1 MAFYTPPARQ
11 QGLYR
16 YTPKFL
22 KRGGP
27 SRLFPAVGED
37 GTLRFLLRE
46 LRQTLVKQGQLSE
59 PVSLM
64 LQQIDAT
71 LTGLDDQ
78 WNLLGTL
85 LVDWQIFQSPWLNF
99 ALPPGEQFD
108 SVYVSDRKKMAQ
120 ILVAARKAAKGEQ
133 TDDLTEALM
142 KLFAPIAPPQPPA
155 SPNVTEFY
163 RILEQA
169 GRQRPRV
176 MTVHERDGEL
186 SDREFARQRL
196 AGTNPMILHRV
207 RAAEQDLLQSWATQP
222 SYQLATGETIRLN
235 EAAAQNRLF
244 LADYP
249 LLSALTPTDLQTG
262 RYVGNPQALFFR
274 SDDGLYPV
282 LVQLEPGGKVFT
294 PSAESD
300 DWVRAKLYTQIADVT
315 HHELVDHLCHTH
327 LSMEAF
333 AIATPRQLPLTHPLS
348 QLLRP
353 HFKFLLAINNRG
365 NKILLAEGAAIDA
378 LLAPRGSVATELMN
392 RAFRDRAFQDYGLP
406 NNIQQRG
413 LESEFLPEF
422 AYRDDASLLWQA
434 IEQYVTAYLQ
444 RYYPT
449 DQAVQQDP
457 YLQAW
462 AAELGAPLN
471 TRPLNEFPTLPAWVS
486 SDLAAQAGLALT
498 TADLP
503 AHPRIPGFPNTEA
516 PGTIANLQQLIDI
529 ATRIIFICGPQHAAV
544 NFSQFDY
551 IGYPPNAPMAAYVRP
566 ETPVPLDQFLPS
578 AEQSLKQTELTF
590 ALSGIIWSR
599 LGSEKYIQFSHESDR
614 QILRNFQQK
623 LADIETEIQTRN
635 QQRLQKDGIDY
646 PYLLPSQIPNSIN
659 I

>member
-1 MAFYTPPARQ
+1 MAFYTPPSRQ

-16 YTPKFL
+16 YTPKYL

-37 GTLRFLLRE
+37 GTLRFLMRE
-46 LRQTLVKQGQLSE
+46 LRQALIKRGQLSE

-64 LQQIDAT
+64 LQQVDTT
-71 LTGLDDQ
+71 LTKLDDQ
-78 WNLLGTL
+78 WNVLGTL

-108 SVYVSDRKKMAQ
+108 VVYISDRKKMAQ
-120 ILVAARKAAKGEQ
+120 VLVAARKAARGEHP
-133 TDDLTEALM
+133 DELTETLT
-142 KLFAPIAPPQPPA
+142 KLFAPVPARPPAPPNLA
-155 SPNVTEFY
+155 AFY
-163 RILEQA
+163 RTLEQQ
-169 GRQRPRV
+169 GRHRPRV
-176 MTVHERDGEL
+176 MAVHERDGGL

-207 RAAEQDLLQSWATQP
+207 RGAEQEILQPWATQP
-222 SYQLATGETIRLN
+222 SYLLATGETIHLT

-244 LADYP
+244 LAEYP
-249 LLSALTPTDLQTG
+249 LLSALTQTDLQAG
-262 RYVGNPQALFFR
+262 RYVGSPRALFFR
-274 SDDGLYPV
+274 SEQGLYPV

-294 PSAESD
+294 PDGQTD

-315 HHELVDHLCHTH
+315 HHELIDHLCHTH

-333 AIATPRQLPLTHPLS
+333 AIATPRQLPPTHPLS
-348 QLLRP
+348 QLLLP

-365 NKILLAEGAAIDA
+365 NKILLAEGAAIDS
-378 LLAPRGSVATELMN
+378 LLAPLGSVAMELMN
-392 RAFRDRAFQDYGLP
+392 RAFRNRTFQDYGLP

-413 LESEFLPEF
+413 LEAEFLPEF

-434 IEQYVTAYLQ
+434 IEDYAAAFLK

-471 TRPLNEFPTLPAWVS
+471 TRPLNEFPTLPAWVP
-486 SDLAAQAGLALT
+486 SDLAAQVGLALT
-498 TADLP
+498 TEDLP
-503 AHPRIPGFPNTEA
+503 NHPRIPGFPTPEA
-516 PGTIANLQQLIDI
+516 PGTITSLQQLIAI

-551 IGYPPNAPMAAYVRP
+551 IGYTANAPMAAYVRP
-566 ETPVPLDQFLPS
+566 ETSATLDQFLPS
-578 AEQSLKQTELTF
+578 EEQKLKQTELTF

-599 LGSEKYIQFSHESDR
+599 LGNEKFIRFSHESDR
-614 QILRNFQQK
+614 QILRAFQHR